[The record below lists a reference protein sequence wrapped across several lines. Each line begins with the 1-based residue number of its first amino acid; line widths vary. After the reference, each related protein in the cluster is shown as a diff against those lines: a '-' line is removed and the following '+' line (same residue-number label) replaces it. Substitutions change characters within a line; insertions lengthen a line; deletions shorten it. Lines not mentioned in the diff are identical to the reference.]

1 MRESDTNVAGQPTPA
16 PTNPQPPPFADA
28 IQATIK
34 AIVDFLLEAGD
45 QHPELRRSLC
55 RLAQTHG
62 LAAEEFRHRLVQAG
76 LPYPHASEL
85 KCLLLAPAALAQF
98 LDPVKPVAWRK
109 SLAAARAEADRRE
122 GQMDALTW
130 LASRVAATLW
140 CTARPYYQVGDCFL
154 TVRRGGGNLDELANA
169 PTI

>member
-1 MRESDTNVAGQPTPA
+1 MCESDSNTNGQPAPT
-16 PTNPQPPPFADA
+16 PTNPQPPPFVDE
-28 IQATIK
+28 IQAPIK
-34 AIVDFLLEAGD
+34 VIVGFLLEAGD

-62 LAAEEFRHRLVQAG
+62 LEAEEFRHRLVQAG

-85 KCLLLAPAALAQF
+85 KRLLLAPAALARF
-98 LDPVKPVAWRK
+98 LDPVMPVAWRK

-122 GQMDALTW
+122 GQMDARTW
-130 LASRVAATLW
+130 LASRVAAALW
-140 CTARPYYQVGDCFL
+140 RTARPYYQVGDRFL
-154 TVRRGGGNLDELANA
+154 TVRWGGGNLDELANA